1 MTHRAV
7 YRFAPKKAFEAI
19 HYMVSS
25 SQPIDL
31 HTILKACYFA
41 DKSHLN
47 EHHKPIFGAT
57 YRAMRFGPVPLE
69 IYEMVKGESLWLW
82 ECGRDRMPWSL
93 HGYRVSLD
101 ENENSDLG
109 EFSETEK
116 EHLINGLR
124 QSASMSFTDRTAAT
138 HGPDWQKANGGIIAY
153 EDMLDEN
160 MPGRDQIVE
169 YMRETARHV
178 RL

>member
-1 MTHRAV
+1 MTRRTV

-25 SQPIDL
+25 RQPIDL
-31 HTILKACYFA
+31 HIILKACCFA

-93 HGYRVSLD
+93 RGFRVSLD
-101 ENENSDLG
+101 DNIDCNLDA
-109 EFSETEK
+109 FSETER
-116 EHLINGLR
+116 EHLIAGLK

-138 HGPDWQKANGGIIAY
+138 HGPDWQKANGGIMSY
-153 EDMLDEN
+153 EDMLDES
-160 MPGRDQIVE
+160 MPDRDQIVE
-169 YMRETARHV
+169 YMQETARHV